1 MKRRILSPNPFPVAD
16 SVKERNTGCISDG
29 GAQPEQDS
37 LQGKGA
43 RKGLVISWIIQANT
57 GLYTEHE

>member
-1 MKRRILSPNPFPVAD
+1 MKRTILSGRPAPTEPFSCSGFCGGPLG
-16 SVKERNTGCISDG
+16 KERNTDCICDG

-43 RKGLVISWIIQANT
+43 RKD
-57 GLYTEHE
+57 

>member
-1 MKRRILSPNPFPVAD
+1 MKREILSPNPFPVTNPG
-16 SVKERNTGCISDG
+16 KERNTGCISDG

-43 RKGLVISWIIQANT
+43 RKDFVIS
-57 GLYTEHE
+57 

>member
-1 MKRRILSPNPFPVAD
+1 MKRAILSPNPFPVAD
-16 SVKERNTGCISDG
+16 SGKERNTDCISDG

-43 RKGLVISWIIQANT
+43 RKDWVIS
-57 GLYTEHE
+57 